1 MTSFDPTAPLLEN
14 PYIVGRPLFTHER
27 LFGREYIFNLIN
39 DRLQQNVQ
47 LTSFYG
53 QRRVGKTSILKQIPQ
68 RIAET
73 IRDQFI
79 VISLDFQDHADSPLE
94 DILHYIA
101 NKILNTTEI
110 SDEFLASLADD
121 ITSHIDVF
129 SDQFLPTIYEELGD
143 KRLVFLCDE
152 FDVLS
157 DSNARHIIQLILIE
171 RHTRLFIIPVI
182 GRNISRLAPNSNLIS
197 LLRGGLY
204 RRIGVL
210 DKENSERIITQAGTV
225 RLTYQPQAIDAIF
238 NLSAGHPYFIQV
250 ICFALYNLAG
260 ERHTSNPRPD
270 SLQITDE
277 DVESIVNK
285 VIGMAQGALDFW
297 FGLTPEQQVILSAVA
312 EAQKIAIAG
321 NQSIP
326 EQPLTLLEK
335 YGIVSTQDLRD
346 AHTQLVEHEFL
357 DNTQCQ
363 VKIELVRRW
372 LCQRHPLAEEIR
384 NLENINQTDI
394 DSLHSIAEHQPHR
407 ALYLYEQA
415 LHLNP
420 NNFKTVRSLAAE
432 YLKIEGL
439 SISDLDKA
447 CELYNRAYLFYASN
461 HYHLLDTVLE
471 PLLTIAEQYSAN
483 GNFDQAIEVYTR
495 AYNIDKERSKNG
507 LLQTRGNYIHK
518 LIVNKKRTE
527 AIQQCE
533 LILQIDPN
541 NNIAQQ
547 ELEKINAFMTN
558 TNPLPQEEDTT
569 PKKKTPIANINWLK
583 WGLTGIAIAV
593 VSLVISPGFKT
604 CPAGEKK
611 EFGVFCVADNSRISR
626 GERTLF
632 PTTVNRFRDQGI
644 QAFQKGNYE
653 QAADLFKQAIQAN
666 RNDPEVVI
674 YYNNALAR
682 KAGSPFTLA
691 VVVPIGTNSSDPQE
705 ILRGVAQAQDQFNRN
720 NGLTGRLLEIV
731 IANDDNKKQAQ
742 QVAQQLVKDTSILGI
757 IGHNSSDATKEA
769 LPEYEQAGLPI
780 ISPTSTSVLLSNP
793 VFFRAVYSD
802 GSGGQKLAEYA
813 YKNLQSKKAVIFANP
828 NSPYSNS
835 IREIFTRQ
843 FEKLGGEVVRKPM
856 IDLTATKFDAEKE
869 VAKSVYGDKVEV
881 ALLFADT
888 QSTGIT
894 VNIAKEI
901 SSRNDRLR
909 NSPQNSPIR
918 ELKMLSGDTL
928 YSNETLTRG
937 GRDLEGLIIVIP
949 WFRETSQAKS
959 FAQTSD
965 KMWGGG
971 ISWRT
976 ATSYDAT
983 QAFIKTLSNNP
994 SRTTVLERLE
1004 KVKLDSRE
1012 TSGYPLEFTKE
1023 RERQGESI
1031 LVQIKDGK
1039 FVEIK

>member
-1 MTSFDPTAPLLEN
+1 MGFSNTPLPPN
-14 PYIVGRPLFTHER
+14 PYIIGRPMFPHEI
-27 LFGREYIFNLIN
+27 LFGREDIFSFISDNLAQ
-39 DRLQQNVQ
+39 DVRLI
-47 LTSFYG
+47 LFYG
-53 QRRVGKTSILKQIPQ
+53 QRRVGKTSILKKVPE
-68 RIAET
+68 RIAATTTGE
-73 IRDQFI
+73 FI
-79 VISLDFQDHADSPLE
+79 VISFDFQDHADSSLE
-94 DILHYIA
+94 NILHYMA
-101 NKILNTTEI
+101 GKILDTTEI
-110 SDEFLASLADD
+110 TDEFLASLADD
-121 ITSHIDVF
+121 ITSDIDSF
-129 SDQFLPTIYEELGD
+129 SSQFLPTIYEILSGN
-143 KRLVFLCDE
+143 KLVFLCDE

-157 DSNARHIIQLILIE
+157 ESNASHIIKLRE
-171 RHTRLFIIPVI
+171 RYERLFIIPVV
-182 GRNISRLAPNSNLIS
+182 GRYISRLPNLRQ
-197 LLRGGLY
+197 LLREAPHY
-204 RRIGVL
+204 RIGFL
-210 DKENSERIITQAGTV
+210 DREHSKKIITQDGTV
-225 RLTYQPQAIDAIF
+225 CLTYQPEAIEAIF
-238 NLSAGHPYFIQV
+238 HLSGGHPYFIQV
-250 ICFALYNLAG
+250 ICFILYTLTR
-260 ERHTSNPRPD
+260 ERHNISPGHS
-270 SLQITDE
+270 SLIITHE
-277 DVESIVNK
+277 DVENIVDTALE
-285 VIGMAQGALDFW
+285 MAHGALDFW
-297 FGLTPEQQVILSAVA
+297 FGLTPEQQVIISAVA
-312 EAQKIAIAG
+312 EAQQIAIAE

-326 EQPLTLLEK
+326 EQPLNLLEK
-335 YGIVSTQDLRD
+335 YGIVSTPDLRE
-346 AHTQLVEHEFL
+346 AHTQLVEYEFL
-357 DNTQCQ
+357 DDTQCQ

-372 LCQRHPLAEEIR
+372 LCEEHPLAEEIR
-384 NLENINQTDI
+384 NLQNININDVE
-394 DSLHSIAEHQPHR
+394 SLHLIAVHQPQA
-407 ALYLYEQA
+407 ALQLYEQA
-415 LHLNP
+415 LKFNP
-420 NNFKTVRSLAAE
+420 NNFTTVTSLAAE
-432 YLKIEGL
+432 YLKSEGL
-439 SISDLDKA
+439 SIPALDKA
-447 CELYNRAYLFYASN
+447 YQLYNRAYLFYTIN
-461 HYHLLDTVLE
+461 HEQHIVLE
-471 PLLTIAEQYSAN
+471 PLLNIAEQYSAN

-495 AYNIDKERSKNG
+495 AYKIDSERSKNG
-507 LLQTRGNYIHK
+507 LLNTRGNYIHK
-518 LIVNKKRTE
+518 LIVNKKRTQ

-533 LILQIDPN
+533 LMLEIDPN

-547 ELEKINAFMTN
+547 RLEEINALMTN
-558 TNPLPQEEDTT
+558 TNLPAQKEDTT
-569 PKKKTPIANINWLK
+569 PKKKTPTANINWLK
-583 WGLTGIAIAV
+583 WGVTGIAIAV

-632 PTTVNRFRDQGI
+632 PTTNNRFRDQGI
-644 QAFQKGNYE
+644 QAFQKGDYE
-653 QAADLFKQAIQAN
+653 QAAKLFKKAIEAN

-691 VVVPIGTNSSDPQE
+691 VVVPIGTNSSDSQE

-720 NGLTGRLLEIV
+720 NGLIGRLLEIV

-780 ISPTSTSVLLSNP
+780 ISPTSTSVLLSNS

-802 GSGGQKLAEYA
+802 ASGGQKLAEYA

-881 ALLFADT
+881 ALLFPDT
-888 QSTGIT
+888 QSTGIAI
-894 VNIAKEI
+894 NIAKEI
-901 SSRNDRLR
+901 SSRNERLR

-918 ELKMLSGDTL
+918 ELKILSGDTL
-928 YSNETLTRG
+928 YSNETLVTG
-937 GRDLEGLIIVIP
+937 GKGVEGLIIVIP

-983 QAFIKTLSNNP
+983 QAFIKALSSNP
-994 SRTTVLERLE
+994 SRTTVLEQL
-1004 KVKLDSRE
+1004 KQVKINSSE
-1012 TSGYPLEFTKE
+1012 TSGYPLQFTKE